1 MIPIQ
6 SYDGANFLNDD
17 NEIDLFNQIMD
28 EQFIDSTNNRQR
40 LRRAPADDDA
50 TTIDHSTE
58 DMICENI
65 SFSNILEIQLF
76 LLSS

>member
-6 SYDGANFLNDD
+6 SYDGADFLNDD

-28 EQFIDSTNNRQR
+28 EQFIDSTNNRPR
-40 LRRAPADDDA
+40 VRRAAADDA
-50 TTIDHSTE
+50 TTINHSTD

-65 SFSNILEIQLF
+65 SSSNILEIQLV